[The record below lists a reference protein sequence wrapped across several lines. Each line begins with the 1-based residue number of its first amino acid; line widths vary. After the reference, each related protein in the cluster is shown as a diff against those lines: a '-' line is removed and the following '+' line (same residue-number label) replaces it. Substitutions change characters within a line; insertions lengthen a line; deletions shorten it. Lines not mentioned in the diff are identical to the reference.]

1 MHALQTPVVL
11 NAIIFPSK
19 GREASNERT
28 VRNNDIV
35 MSVMRELKENSD
47 TVINYADKDSRLT
60 AADETRVK
68 RLNYNA
74 LII

>member
-35 MSVMRELKENSD
+35 MSVMRELKENND
-47 TVINYADKDSRLT
+47 TVIN
-60 AADETRVK
+60 
-68 RLNYNA
+68 
-74 LII
+74 